1 MARHSCVAAGSVE
14 DMLTVPEN
22 FPPAYIRFLEAQD
35 EGFAETVLMVMKQ
48 SVAEGKHGILI
59 SDQAV
64 DRGAETSKEIPFGEI
79 VVGTR

>member
-1 MARHSCVAAGSVE
+1 
-14 DMLTVPEN
+14 MLTVPEN
-22 FPPAYIRFLEAQD
+22 LPPAYVAFLEAQD

>member
-1 MARHSCVAAGSVE
+1 
-14 DMLTVPEN
+14 MLTVPEN
-22 FPPAYIRFLEAQD
+22 FPPAYIRYLEAQD

-64 DRGAETSKEIPFGEI
+64 DRDAQTSNEVPFGE
-79 VVGTR
+79 VVEGIR

>member
-1 MARHSCVAAGSVE
+1 LPRHSWVAAGSVE

>member
-1 MARHSCVAAGSVE
+1 
-14 DMLTVPEN
+14 MLTVPEN
-22 FPPAYIRFLEAQD
+22 FPPKYISFLEAQD